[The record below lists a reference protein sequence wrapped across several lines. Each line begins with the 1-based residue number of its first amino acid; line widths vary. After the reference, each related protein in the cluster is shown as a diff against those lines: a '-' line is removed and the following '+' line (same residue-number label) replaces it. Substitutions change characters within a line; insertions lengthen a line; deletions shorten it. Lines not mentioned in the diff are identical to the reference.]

1 MSTIGNTYSSDF
13 SICDENDI
21 YFTGALNII
30 RTLDVE
36 NSFQH
41 FPMIRDGLFPAY
53 AIAKDT
59 MSNGGVSEPVLAHA
73 EELVDIF
80 DEFEERYN
88 NKDTSTSLVNN
99 NIKCTISEETAS
111 ILHDTKNKILN
122 ARMRE
127 KDNE

>member
-30 RTLDVE
+30 RVIDVE
-36 NSFQH
+36 NNFQH
-41 FPMIRDGLFPAY
+41 FPMIRDGLFPSY

-59 MSNGGVSEPVLAHA
+59 MSIGGVSEPVLSHA

-88 NKDTSTSLVNN
+88 NK
-99 NIKCTISEETAS
+99 SEV
-111 ILHDTKNKILN
+111 KID
-122 ARMRE
+122 E
-127 KDNE
+127 